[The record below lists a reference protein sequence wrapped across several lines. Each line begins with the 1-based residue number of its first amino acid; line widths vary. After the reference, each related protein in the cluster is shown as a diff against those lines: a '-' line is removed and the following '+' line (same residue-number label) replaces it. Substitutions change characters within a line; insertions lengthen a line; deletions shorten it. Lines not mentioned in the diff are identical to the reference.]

1 MDLLFYRVVKVKF
14 IYINVIVVC
23 FKLIRFKVIESLG
36 RSLFS
41 FLEVQLDVSVVFI
54 LGKFLSIFLARVLN
68 TELIDTFLLLEFLL
82 LNLTVGSLLKEQI
95 VNVQN

>member
-14 IYINVIVVC
+14 IYINVIVVY
-23 FKLIRFKVIESLG
+23 FKLIRFKVIESL
-36 RSLFS
+36 RSSLFS